1 MAERRDD
8 PMFTGL
14 VEELGLI
21 TDVRPAGSVV
31 RFEIQAPLASQGT
44 KVGDSISVSGVCLT
58 VVKISGDRLS
68 FEAVQ
73 PTVQATTLKSR
84 RAGDKVNLERAL
96 RVGDRVGGHFV
107 TGHVDCVGV
116 VRSRKTEKG
125 HWVISIG
132 VPCAFL
138 KYLVPK
144 GSVAVDGIS
153 LTLAKVGGGF
163 SVNIIP
169 YTAKATTLGFCR
181 SSDKVNVEFDI
192 LAKRR

>member
-1 MAERRDD
+1 
-8 PMFTGL
+8 MFTGII
-14 VEELGLI
+14 EELGLI
-21 TDVRPAGSVV
+21 TQIRETGSVV
-31 RFEIQAPLASQGT
+31 RLEIQAPQASPGT
-44 KVGDSISVSGVCLT
+44 KVGDSICVSGVCLT
-58 VVKISGDRLS
+58 VVEVRGEKLS

-73 PTVQATTLKSR
+73 PTCQATTLRWR
-84 RAGDKVNLERAL
+84 RVGDKVNLERAL
-96 RVGDRVGGHFV
+96 RVGDRLGGHFV

-125 HWVISIG
+125 HLVFSIA
-132 VPCAFL
+132 VPSAFL

-144 GSVAVDGIS
+144 GSIAMDGIS

-163 SVNIIP
+163 SVNVIP
-169 YTAKATTLGFCR
+169 HTAQVTTLGFCR

>member
-1 MAERRDD
+1 
-8 PMFTGL
+8 MFTGL

-21 TDVRPAGSVV
+21 AEIRHTGSVV
-31 RFEIQAPLASQGT
+31 RFQVRSPVASQGT

-58 VVKISGDRLS
+58 VVEVKGDRLS

-73 PTVQATTLKSR
+73 PTFQATTFKSR
-84 RAGDKVNLERAL
+84 CVGDQVNIERAL

-125 HWVISIG
+125 HLVVSIG
-132 VPCAFL
+132 VPSAFL

-153 LTLAKVGGGF
+153 LTLAKIGGGF
-163 SVNIIP
+163 SVNVIP
-169 YTAKATTLGFCR
+169 HTAKATTLGFCR
-181 SSDKVNVEFDI
+181 SADKVNVEFDI